1 MNNLCSNMDV
11 LTKVNKKKL
20 GGRHLTKITR
30 SYSRLEQKA
39 VETIKSRSIISPIW
53 LTNKNHVH
61 LFDYVEFLN
70 YRPKDLNMPYDQTP
84 MPNKLRSLALPQY
97 LNYTAQGKV
106 TPVKNQGKCGSCW
119 AFTSTAMYE
128 SQLLIKG
135 L

>member
-1 MNNLCSNMDV
+1 
-11 LTKVNKKKL
+11 
-20 GGRHLTKITR
+20 
-30 SYSRLEQKA
+30 
-39 VETIKSRSIISPIW
+39 
-53 LTNKNHVH
+53 
-61 LFDYVEFLN
+61 
-70 YRPKDLNMPYDQTP
+70 MPFDQTP
-84 MPNKLRSLALPQY
+84 MPNKLSSLALPQY